1 MRVTKKIWVLLG
13 IIFLTMGWISTD
25 QVIKP
30 TTPIKFSIPNGWP
43 KPLYDFSKNPLTEE
57 GVQLGRKLFYD
68 GNLSKDGNISCGSC
82 HQQFGAFNTYDHSL
96 SHGFN
101 NSLTF
106 RNAPGLFNLAWQKEF
121 MWDGGVNHLD
131 VQPLIPITAENEMA
145 ETLESVISKLK
156 ADKEYRKLFKA
167 AFGDELINFQRMG
180 KAMSQFMLQLVSSNS
195 KYDKVMR
202 GETSF
207 ILPEQLGYEI
217 FKKKCVACHT
227 EPMFTDYS
235 YRNTGLPVD
244 PVLKDMGR
252 MKITGDPK
260 DSLKFK
266 VPSLRNVALTFPYG
280 HDGRLFSLM
289 SVFEHYRKS
298 MVIGPT
304 TDSLMRNR
312 LPLSNYEIGQLT
324 AFLYTLTD
332 SSFIKDPRFAP
343 PGLQNNGKAPADIH
357 Q

>member
-1 MRVTKKIWVLLG
+1 MRVAKYIWVLLS
-13 IIFLTMGWISTD
+13 IIVTGVGWITIDNRSF
-25 QVIKP
+25 KP
-30 TTPIKFSIPNGWP
+30 TPVKFHIPKGWP
-43 KPLYDFSKNPLTEE
+43 QPAYDFSKNPLTEE
-57 GVQLGRKLFYD
+57 GFALGKKLFYD
-68 GNLSKDGNISCGSC
+68 GLLSKDGNFSCASC
-82 HQQFGAFNTYDHSL
+82 HQQFGAFNTYDHNQ

-101 NSLTF
+101 NSLTT

-207 ILPEQLGYEI
+207 ILPEQLGYDI

-298 MVIGPT
+298 MVVGPT

-312 LPLSNYEIGQLT
+312 LTLSNFEIGQLT